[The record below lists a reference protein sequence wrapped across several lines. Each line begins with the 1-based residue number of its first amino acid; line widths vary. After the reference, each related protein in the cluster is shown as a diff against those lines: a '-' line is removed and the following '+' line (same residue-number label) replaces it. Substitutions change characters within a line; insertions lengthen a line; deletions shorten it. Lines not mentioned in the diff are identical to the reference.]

1 MPKTTNFLVGL
12 DLGTSETRCVVGL
25 EEQGRIRY
33 VSYGA
38 ARSGGWKKGV
48 IVDQDPVVQSIEQA
62 VAEAESN
69 GGLTIDSAVVGVGAT
84 VASAAS
90 RGAVSVV
97 GRPEGIER
105 ADVNEAV
112 KAANRAQL
120 GDDRMLLQ
128 AVPLEFLVDGQDG
141 IRNPLGMSGRRLE
154 AQVRLIT
161 ASTQAHMNLTT
172 VVNRAGIVV
181 EETIFEPFAGA
192 LATISEQ
199 ERQIGV
205 AVADVGAGSTDLIA
219 YLEDQLRVAASI
231 PIGGDH
237 FIRDVSYGLK
247 TSEPDAARIIE
258 QYGCAVADMTA
269 GNSVIEV
276 PSAGAERMLREASR
290 RGLNDILESRAEEMF
305 VYVEQELERAGVNG
319 QLIAGLVLTGG
330 VAKMTG
336 LADMA
341 ERVLHASVRIGL
353 PAPLYELPEALDQP
367 EWTAAIGLL
376 LYAERLRRHRQE
388 ERESMTAW
396 LRNIFRS

>member
-1 MPKTTNFLVGL
+1 MPKLTNFLVGL
-12 DLGTSETRCVVGL
+12 DLGTSETRCAVGI
-25 EEQGRIRY
+25 EEQGRIRFL
-33 VSYGA
+33 SYGA
-38 ARSGGWKKGV
+38 ARSDGWRKGV

-62 VAEAESN
+62 VAEAEAN
-69 GGLTIDSAVVGVGAT
+69 GGLTVDSAVVGVGAT

-90 RGAVSVV
+90 RGAISLVAR
-97 GRPEGIER
+97 GQGMER

-112 KAANRAQL
+112 KAATRARL
-120 GDDRMLLQ
+120 GEDRLLLQ
-128 AVPLEFLVDGQDG
+128 AVPLEFSVDGQG
-141 IRNPLGMSGRRLE
+141 GVRNPLGMSGRRLE

-161 ASTQAHMNLTT
+161 TSTHAHVNLTT

-192 LATISEQ
+192 LASLDEQ

-205 AVADVGAGSTDLIA
+205 AVCDIGAGSTDLIA

-237 FIRDVSYGLK
+237 FVRDVSHGLK
-247 TSEPDAARIIE
+247 TTEPDAARIIE
-258 QYGCAVADMTA
+258 QYGCAVANMTA
-269 GNSVIEV
+269 ENSVIEV
-276 PSAGAERMLREASR
+276 PSGGDRTLREAPR
-290 RGLNDILESRAEEMF
+290 RTLNEILESRAEEILS
-305 VYVEQELERAGVNG
+305 YVKKELERAGLG
-319 QLIAGLVLTGG
+319 GRLIAGLVLTGG

-336 LADMA
+336 LADLV
-341 ERVLHASVRIGL
+341 EKKLHTAVRIGL
-353 PAPLYELPEALDQP
+353 PAPLYELPEELDQP

-376 LYAERLRRHRQE
+376 LYAQRLRLHRQA